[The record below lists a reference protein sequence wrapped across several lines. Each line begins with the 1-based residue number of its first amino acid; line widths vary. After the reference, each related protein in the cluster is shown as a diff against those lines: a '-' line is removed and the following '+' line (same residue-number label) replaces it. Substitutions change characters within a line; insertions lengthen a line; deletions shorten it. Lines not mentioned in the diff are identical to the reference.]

1 MASIFVALSGGSS
14 ASAAQSQQTLED
26 DLCGPSSAPLE
37 TSTSEPTASTSSLSS
52 AGGKRK
58 GFSLSPERT
67 YCTSKKKRK
76 DTAAAA
82 AAAAAAAESEASV
95 KGSDS
100 LAECNGSLSSMMGI
114 TEGSSRLG
122 GLEMEVQQQEQEVCS
137 IDHGPPQLLPEEDS
151 MPKQLMVSCA
161 TASSSGMVVNKA
173 IQCPLDIATLDI
185 AAALAIATSTPVT
198 NLRQH
203 INSDLGYNDLK
214 F

>member
-1 MASIFVALSGGSS
+1 MSNQICPFLTVSSLATPLTASQPQMASIFVALSGGSS

-82 AAAAAAAESEASV
+82 AAAVAAAAAESEASV
-95 KGSDS
+95 KGSHS
-100 LAECNGSLSSMMGI
+100 FAECNGGLSSRMGI

-173 IQCPLDIATLDI
+173 VLCFFFKIDHVLT
-185 AAALAIATSTPVT
+185 T
-198 NLRQH
+198 
-203 INSDLGYNDLK
+203 G
-214 F
+214 

>member
-26 DLCGPSSAPLE
+26 DLCSAATAPLE

-95 KGSDS
+95 KGSHS
-100 LAECNGSLSSMMGI
+100 FAECNGGLSSRMGI

-173 IQCPLDIATLDI
+173 VLWPTGGFFSNRSCADNWFFFHFSSKNHRCWEKSTIQ
-185 AAALAIATSTPVT
+185 SG
-198 NLRQH
+198 
-203 INSDLGYNDLK
+203 S
-214 F
+214 

>member
-1 MASIFVALSGGSS
+1 MSSLATPLTASQPQMASIFVALSGGSS

-82 AAAAAAAESEASV
+82 AAAVAAAAAESEASV
-95 KGSDS
+95 KGSHS
-100 LAECNGSLSSMMGI
+100 FAECNGGLSSRMGI

-173 IQCPLDIATLDI
+173 VLWFFFSNRSIMYRGRT
-185 AAALAIATSTPVT
+185 
-198 NLRQH
+198 
-203 INSDLGYNDLK
+203 
-214 F
+214 